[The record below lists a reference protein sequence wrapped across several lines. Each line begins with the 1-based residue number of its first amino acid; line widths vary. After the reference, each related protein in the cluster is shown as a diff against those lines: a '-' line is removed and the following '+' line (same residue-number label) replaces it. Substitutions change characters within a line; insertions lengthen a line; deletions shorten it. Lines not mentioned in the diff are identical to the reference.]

1 VTIWVINCD
10 VDPGN
15 VTVADVIN
23 SNIPDEFG
31 CVLPSGVRFSVTQN
45 GVPLGGAGFPFV
57 SVNGQFT
64 VNLLVGSTVVI
75 TEDTTSTGGTG
86 AVAVFQVTSDLYQP
100 RQNPIT
106 IQPVTADQTD
116 VLFVNVLQAGPSPS
130 ASPSPAP
137 SGSPGPNPPGP
148 GGNPGPA
155 ASPSASATPETIT
168 MFPGTGIGGAIQS
181 AGGMTVMVLLA
192 LAALS
197 AGYVGVRRRKARDL

>member
-1 VTIWVINCD
+1 MPVTIYVINCD

-15 VTVADVIN
+15 VTVQDVIT
-23 SNIPDEFG
+23 SNIPDQFG
-31 CVLPSGVRFSVTQN
+31 CFLMSGVRFSVTQN

-86 AVAVFQVTSDLYQP
+86 AIAVFQVTPDMYAP

-106 IQPVTADQTD
+106 IQSVTADEPN

-130 ASPSPAP
+130 ASPS
-137 SGSPGPNPPGP
+137 
-148 GGNPGPA
+148 
-155 ASPSASATPETIT
+155 ASPSPRAR
-168 MFPGTGIGGAIQS
+168 
-181 AGGMTVMVLLA
+181 
-192 LAALS
+192 AA
-197 AGYVGVRRRKARDL
+197 APARIR